1 MEFFMP
7 SRLMIG
13 AGCVQ
18 KNGSHFEKLGKRC
31 LVVTSGSAAKR
42 SGALLDVMT
51 VLEDH
56 GIAYTVFDQIT
67 PNPALSDC
75 QKGGRVAAAFRA
87 DFVVGIGGGSPLDAA
102 KAISVFTANPNLQE
116 GEFYSAKWSRPPLPI
131 VLIGTTAGTGSE
143 VTSVSVLTD
152 STGKKHSI
160 HDTRLYAAL
169 ALGDARYTLSLSRSV
184 TLSTGI
190 DAVAHCVESAFSK
203 KADKLSRLFSVQG
216 VRLAFP
222 VLTAAAE
229 NSVLTLEQREQLY
242 EASIFG
248 GLAINR
254 TGTVFPHNVSYYL
267 TERYQIPHGFASASL
282 MPGLLEHVGQCA
294 PDLAQS
300 FYNEAGIT
308 EAGLRKLLHQC
319 LPSFD
324 IAATDEEILAALPRW
339 HNNGSVQNTIGTVDE
354 EMIFAVLRRVL
365 MTA

>member
-1 MEFFMP
+1 MEFYMP
-7 SRLMIG
+7 TRLLIG

-18 KNGSHFEKLGKRC
+18 KSGSYFEKLGKRC
-31 LVVTSGSAAKR
+31 LLVTGGSAAIR
-42 SGALLDVMT
+42 SGALADVMAT
-51 VLEDH
+51 LEER
-56 GIAYTVFDQIT
+56 GIAYTVFNRIT

-75 QKGGRVAAAFRA
+75 QEGGCVATEFGA
-87 DFVVGIGGGSPLDAA
+87 DFIVGIGGGSPLDAA

-116 GEFYSAKWSRPPLPI
+116 GEFYSAEWQKPPLPV

-169 ALGDARYTLSLSRSV
+169 ALGDARYTLSLPRSV

-229 NSVLTLEQREQLY
+229 NRELTLEQREELY

-254 TGTVFPHNVSYYL
+254 TGTVFPHNVGYYL
-267 TERYQIPHGFASASL
+267 TERYRISHGFASASL

-300 FYNEAGIT
+300 FYNDAGIT

-319 LPSFD
+319 LPPFNV
-324 IAATDEEILAALPRW
+324 AATDEEILTALPRW
-339 HNNGSVQNTIGTVDE
+339 HNNGSVQNTIGTVDDE
-354 EMIFAVLRRVL
+354 LIFTVLRTL
-365 MTA
+365 LITA